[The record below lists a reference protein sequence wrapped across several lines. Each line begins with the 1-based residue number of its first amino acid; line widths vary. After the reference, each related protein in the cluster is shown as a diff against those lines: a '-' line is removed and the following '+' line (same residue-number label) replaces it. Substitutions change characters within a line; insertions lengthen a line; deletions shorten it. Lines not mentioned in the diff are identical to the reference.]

1 MRKTMANRGG
11 KKRARGLTL
20 TVRGF
25 LGKTANLARKAPP
38 KLAKSILIQS
48 PAGAGPLPLR
58 LAKKKSL
65 RNQNVVDQG
74 QRKDL
79 TSLVRRQAA
88 NTSLSHDQGS
98 IHFLSTFFIVELICL
113 FV

>member
-1 MRKTMANRGG
+1 MPNLGG
-11 KKRARGLTL
+11 KRRATL

-25 LGKTANLARKAPP
+25 PGKTVNLAKKAPP
-38 KLAKSILIQS
+38 KLARSTLIQS

-58 LAKKKSL
+58 LAKRKGLK
-65 RNQNVVDQG
+65 NPNVVDQD
-74 QRKDL
+74 QRKGL

-98 IHFLSTFFIVELICL
+98 IHFLSTFLLLNCL
-113 FV
+113 CVNDL